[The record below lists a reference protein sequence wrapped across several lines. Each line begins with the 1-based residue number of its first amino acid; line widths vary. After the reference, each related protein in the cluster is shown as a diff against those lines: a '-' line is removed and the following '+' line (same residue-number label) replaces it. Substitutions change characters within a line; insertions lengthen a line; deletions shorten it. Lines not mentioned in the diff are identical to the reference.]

1 MQWIEGGI
9 TAAKG
14 YKAAGE
20 HLGIR
25 KKPGKRDVALVVS
38 ETLASAAGCYTQN
51 LVKGAPLKVTKAH
64 IANGKAQAI
73 ICNSGNA
80 NTCNDNG
87 IEIADGMSALVEQ
100 YTGINANDVIVASTG
115 VIGQPMTL
123 APFEEGMQMLAAAL
137 DADGGHHAA

>member
-1 MQWIEGGI
+1 MMQLDRGRHYSR
-9 TAAKG
+9 KG

-25 KKPGKRDVALVVS
+25 KNPGKRDVALVVS
-38 ETLASAAGCYTQN
+38 ECARGGRLLLHHQSGQRRAA
-51 LVKGAPLKVTKAH
+51 AVTKQH
-64 IANGKAQAI
+64 VANGVAQAI

-87 IEIADGMSALVEQ
+87 IEIADGMCALVEQ
-100 YTGINANDVIVASTG
+100 YTGVKAEDVVVASTG

-123 APFEEGMQMLAAAL
+123 GAV
-137 DADGGHHAA
+137 